1 MNKSPQGTYE
11 LVNSVIPIRD
21 ANRSL
26 TTPHLTRVFLIINVT
41 VFLVS
46 WLSDPLGLYGSYSLR
61 RVIENFGMVPYEL
74 LRGQRLYTLFTSMF
88 IHGGP
93 VHLIGNMLY
102 LHIFGDNVEDAF
114 GHTRYFFF
122 YLISGVV
129 ASLAHVITL
138 LTSADLSSLMVPT
151 IGASGAIFGV
161 LGAYLVL
168 YPRARILTLVLFGW
182 IYIVP
187 IPAVL
192 LIGFWFIFQLLYGML
207 ELEIGIASGIAYWA
221 HIGGFMA
228 GLLFGLAWRSRRS
241 RNEF

>member
-1 MNKSPQGTYE
+1 M
-11 LVNSVIPIRD
+11 IPIRD

-26 TTPHLTRVFLIINVT
+26 TTPHLTRIFLIINVT

-46 WLSDPLGLYGSYSLR
+46 WLSEPLGLYDSSPFESTIWR
-61 RVIENFGMVPYEL
+61 FGMIPSDL
-74 LRGQRLYTLFTSMF
+74 INGHPRALYTLFTSMF
-88 IHGGP
+88 LHGGP

-102 LHIFGDNVEDAF
+102 LYIFGDNVEDAF
-114 GHTRYFFF
+114 GHKRYFLF
-122 YLISGVV
+122 YLISGIV
-129 ASLAHVITL
+129 ASLAHVGTL
-138 LTSADLSSLMVPT
+138 LTSAASLDVPT
-151 IGASGAIFGV
+151 IGASGAISGV

-168 YPRARILTLVLFGW
+168 YPRARVLTLLLLGW

-192 LIGFWFIFQLLYGML
+192 LLGFWFIFQLLYGML
-207 ELEIGIASGIAYWA
+207 ELEIGVASGIAYWA

-241 RNEF
+241 KREL